1 MINVESE
8 LFNTISTSVKAT
20 YPNAYITSKEN
31 NVPTSFPAIS
41 VVEIDNYTRTSTLDS
56 SIGENHATVVYE
68 INIYSNKANT
78 NKTETKNILAIIDT
92 QMQQLGFVRQ
102 LTKQIPTD
110 ETIYRI
116 VARYK
121 GLVSSDKL
129 IFRG

>member
-1 MINVESE
+1 MINIENE
-8 LFNTISTSVKAT
+8 IFHTLSTAIKAS

-41 VVEIDNYTRTSTLDS
+41 IVEIDNFTRTSTLNS
-56 SIGENHATVVYE
+56 SMGENHAHIVYE

-78 NKTETKNILAIIDT
+78 NKTETKNILSIVDT
-92 QMQQLGFVRQ
+92 QMQELGFIRQ
-102 LTKQIPTD
+102 LTRQMPTD
-110 ETIYRI
+110 ETVYRI